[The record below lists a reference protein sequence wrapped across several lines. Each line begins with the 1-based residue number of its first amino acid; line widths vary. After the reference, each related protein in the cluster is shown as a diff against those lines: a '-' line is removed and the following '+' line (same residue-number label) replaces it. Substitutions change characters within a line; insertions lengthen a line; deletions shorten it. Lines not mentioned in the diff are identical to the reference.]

1 VYVTGQTS
9 NYGVGA
15 GDLVL
20 LKYGADGTLL
30 SQRTW
35 GGNAYDSG
43 RSVAVDGAGN
53 VYVTGISTSFVTGS
67 DHYGNCILLKY
78 DSSGSLL
85 WQRAWG
91 GINEDCG
98 SGVAAGASGVVFV
111 AGGTDSFGGGREL
124 FLLKLDS
131 SGGLLRQKTWGGSV
145 MDGGYSVTVD
155 GSGRVFAAGES
166 PNAYGS
172 WRDAGG
178 DVSSPAGTETSPEGT
193 ESTPEGVEME
203 PTGTETAPVG
213 VEDGGGGMADG
224 LVMKADPLDW

>member
-1 VYVTGQTS
+1 
-9 NYGVGA
+9 
-15 GDLVL
+15 
-20 LKYGADGTLL
+20 
-30 SQRTW
+30 
-35 GGNAYDSG
+35 
-43 RSVAVDGAGN
+43 VAVDGAGN

-85 WQRAWG
+85 WQRTCG

-145 MDGGYSVTVD
+145 MDSGYSVTVD

-178 DVSSPAGTETSPEGT
+178 DVSSPGPRPKALRVRPREWRWSQLAQKLLPWEWRTAAGAWP
-193 ESTPEGVEME
+193 
-203 PTGTETAPVG
+203 
-213 VEDGGGGMADG
+213 MA
-224 LVMKADPLDW
+224 W